1 MKRSLIQCSGREM
14 HSGSTALLDVKN
26 QRIIKMFLFLLDI
39 IMQLSV
45 GLKRGSREGAFL
57 GLVHVH
63 CSSLSV
69 YLVTFERFINIISH
83 PIPGSPQSA
92 KATPLAATSH
102 IGIP

>member
-26 QRIIKMFLFLLDI
+26 QRIIKMLLDI
-39 IMQLSV
+39 IMQLRA

-57 GLVHVH
+57 GLVCVH

-69 YLVTFERFINIISH
+69 L
-83 PIPGSPQSA
+83 
-92 KATPLAATSH
+92 
-102 IGIP
+102 